1 MNKKIIT
8 KNKEAFFD
16 YNILEQFETGIVLLG
31 SEVKSIKLGHI
42 QLKGAY
48 CSVRNNEIWLL
59 GANVSLYKPGKEFDT
74 KRDRKLLAKKSEIG
88 YLFGKTNKTNLTI
101 VPTEIYLKYG
111 KIKVEIALATGKKKY
126 DKRESKKKQQTERE
140 LRRKYKNIKI

>member
-31 SEVKSIKLGHI
+31 SEVKSVKLGHT

-48 CSVRNNEIWLL
+48 CSFKDGQIWLV
-59 GANVSLYKPGKEFDT
+59 GSNISLYKAGKEFDT
-74 KRDRKLLAKKSEIG
+74 RRERKLLLKKSEID

-101 VPTEIYLKYG
+101 IPTEIYLKAG
-111 KIKVEIALATGKKKY
+111 KIKVEVALATGKKKY
-126 DKRESKKKQQTERE
+126 DKREQKKKQQTERD
-140 LRRKYKNIKI
+140 LRRQYKNIKI

>member
-16 YNILEQFETGIVLLG
+16 YNILEQFEAGIVLLG
-31 SEVKSIKLGHI
+31 SEVKSVKLGHV

-48 CSVRNNEIWLL
+48 CSFRENQIWILS
-59 GANVSLYKPGKEFDT
+59 ANISLYKPGKEFDT
-74 KRDRKLLAKKSEIG
+74 KRQRKLLLKKSEID

-101 VPTEIYLKYG
+101 VPTEVYLKAG
-111 KIKVEIALATGKKKY
+111 KIKVEIALASGKKKY
-126 DKRESKKKQQTERE
+126 DKRETKKKQQTERD
-140 LRRKYKNIKI
+140 LRRQYKNINI